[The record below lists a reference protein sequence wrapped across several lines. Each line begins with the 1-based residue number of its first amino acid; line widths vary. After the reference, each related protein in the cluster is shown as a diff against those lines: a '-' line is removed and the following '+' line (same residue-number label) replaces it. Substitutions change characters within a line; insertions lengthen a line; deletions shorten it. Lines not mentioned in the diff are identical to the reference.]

1 MTIILILAI
10 VMAVASMAAVL
21 VSRRNITRL
30 SYDLEVLQGRLDET
44 EKEKA
49 ILQEELSHARKSGGV
64 GESTVM
70 ALIGEISRMDNNL
83 YHMQDVPGR
92 KQVVKALDR
101 MKVSLQA
108 EDYTI
113 VPLLGTAYRE
123 GMQVNAVFIPDDG
136 LPPGCSVI
144 TSVQK
149 PQVNRAGRM
158 IQAATV
164 TVAQNV

>member
-10 VMAVASMAAVL
+10 GLAVTMATVMLA
-21 VSRRNITRL
+21 SRRKVSILCGEVAALQERL
-30 SYDLEVLQGRLDET
+30 NKA
-44 EKEKA
+44 EKEKS
-49 ILQEELSHARKSGGV
+49 IMQEELSLARKTGGV
-64 GESTVM
+64 GESTVL
-70 ALIGEISRMDNNL
+70 ALIGEMSRMENNL
-83 YHMQDVPGR
+83 YHMKEVPGR

-113 VPLLGTAYRE
+113 VSLLGTAYKE
-123 GMQVNAVFIPDDG
+123 GMQMHAVFVSDDG
-136 LPPGCSVI
+136 LPQGCSVI

-149 PQVNRAGRM
+149 PQVNRAGKM
-158 IQAATV
+158 IQAASV